1 MKNRPLAVSLGDP
14 AGIGPEIVFKAWS
27 ALRHSGPSF
36 VVVGDLR
43 QVAAGSGGTAGL
55 VRQVSAAEDATRVFE
70 QAVPVIDI
78 PLLEPVVAG
87 NPSPRAAKAVIA
99 WIETAVGLALS
110 GAVGGVVTAPIAKE
124 SLYGAGFPFPG
135 HTEFLGELTL
145 AHRYDGARGPIMML
159 AAPGLRVS
167 LVTVHKPLAE
177 VPAALSVEK
186 IVNAGLVTAQALRR
200 DFGIERPRL
209 AVAGLNPHAGENGT
223 IGREEI
229 QIVGPAVRALRDLGV
244 EAVGP
249 SPADSLF
256 HEAARA
262 KYDAVLCL
270 YHDQALIPV
279 KMLDFWGGVNITL
292 GLPIVRTSPDHG
304 TAFDIAGRGLAR
316 ADSMI
321 AAIRMAKEIAD
332 RRL

>member
-1 MKNRPLAVSLGDP
+1 LKNRPLAVSLGDP

-55 VRQVSAAEDATRVFE
+55 VRQVSAAEDANRVFE

-223 IGREEI
+223 IGREEV

>member
-55 VRQVSAAEDATRVFE
+55 VRQVSAAEDANRVFE

-145 AHRYDGARGPIMML
+145 AHRYDGARGPVMML

-200 DFGIERPRL
+200 DFGIDRPRL

-223 IGREEI
+223 IGREEV

-244 EAVGP
+244 EATGP